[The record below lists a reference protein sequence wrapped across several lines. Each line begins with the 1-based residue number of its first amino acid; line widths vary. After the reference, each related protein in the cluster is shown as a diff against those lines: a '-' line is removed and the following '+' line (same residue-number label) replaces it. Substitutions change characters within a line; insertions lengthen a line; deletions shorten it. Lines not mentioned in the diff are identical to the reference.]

1 MYAVIESGG
10 KQYRVAVG
18 DRVKVESL
26 AAEPGAVVSLG
37 EVLMVVDG
45 DAVSVGTP
53 RLDSRVEATVVG
65 HGRGEKLRILKFR
78 RRKNSRTHAGHRQNY
93 TELEITSIGG
103 AAAKPATKSSAAAAA
118 PEKAAEPPEGGD
130 DLTRINGIGQVIAE
144 KLNKLGISTLAQ
156 IAEMEPED
164 VERVN
169 EQLNFKG
176 RIERENWIEQ
186 ARELVKS

>member
-1 MYAVIESGG
+1 MKERLAPPETIPFGPPGTLAKDIE
-10 KQYRVAVG
+10 
-18 DRVKVESL
+18 DE
-26 AAEPGAVVSLG
+26 VSLPPL
-37 EVLMVVDG
+37 EVGLGAREYLM
-45 DAVSVGTP
+45 
-53 RLDSRVEATVVG
+53 
-65 HGRGEKLRILKFR
+65 KLLTGSMTGSHTLSLTLK
-78 RRKNSRTHAGHRQNY
+78 
-93 TELEITSIGG
+93 
-103 AAAKPATKSSAAAAA
+103 KSSAADAA